1 MRSSVRSR
9 PRASS
14 SCLAA
19 ACVRASSRRR
29 RGRRERGP
37 DRLPGRERPH
47 PDAGVRRVPPQRRR
61 AMPPGLRSRDRVP
74 GPYRFRLLGGACRG
88 RDRPGHRGSVART
101 RRPGAT
107 RGEGTNVVTVT
118 AILDLERA
126 GFTREQVEALARLLE
141 TQTVTKADLAETKAE
156 LKDDIASVRREIVEA
171 KFDTIKWIVGFGIVQ
186 TGALLGAA
194 FAMLRL

>member
-1 MRSSVRSR
+1 
-9 PRASS
+9 
-14 SCLAA
+14 
-19 ACVRASSRRR
+19 
-29 RGRRERGP
+29 
-37 DRLPGRERPH
+37 
-47 PDAGVRRVPPQRRR
+47 
-61 AMPPGLRSRDRVP
+61 MPPGLRSRDRVP

-141 TQTVTKADLAETKAE
+141 TQTVTKTDLAEAKAE
-156 LKDDIASVRREIVEA
+156 LKADIAHLASELKLLEQRMTNKLGTLVVA
-171 KFDTIKWIVGFGIVQ
+171 VG
-186 TGALLGAA
+186 GALAL
-194 FAMLRL
+194 FTRLFPGGHP